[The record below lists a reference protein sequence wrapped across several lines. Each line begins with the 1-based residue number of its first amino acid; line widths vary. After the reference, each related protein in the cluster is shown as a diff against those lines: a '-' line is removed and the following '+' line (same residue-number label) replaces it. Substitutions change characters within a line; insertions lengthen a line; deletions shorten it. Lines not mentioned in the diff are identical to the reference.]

1 MFIWCQFQIYTLWC
15 HNYPIHHKNPER
27 NWTKR
32 LKTHFL
38 VTYWLFNK
46 DVKQWRY
53 GIKLQ
58 RVPEFCSADIVYHLA
73 SMGECS
79 FLFTIGNN
87 HPKYSFLTKH
97 HSFNV
102 HLLVWKH
109 EIDLNV
115 QTCIQTTALISIWN
129 KPIQK
134 RNRRGAVGRASDS
147 WSVDTCQSWVRA
159 PWKAPVVSLSKK
171 LYSHCLVLVGYS
183 NGFEGDLHKQI
194 IACFTLEL
202 KKSV

>member
-58 RVPEFCSADIVYHLA
+58 RVSEFCSADIVYHLA

-102 HLLVWKH
+102 HWLVWKH
-109 EIDLNV
+109 EID
-115 QTCIQTTALISIWN
+115 WMG
-129 KPIQK
+129 K
-134 RNRRGAVGRASDS
+134 RVYK
-147 WSVDTCQSWVRA
+147 QL
-159 PWKAPVVSLSKK
+159 PWFPFETKRSKK
-171 LYSHCLVLVGYS
+171 EIGVAQWVARLTRDRWIPVSHE
-183 NGFEGDLHKQI
+183 FEPHERPPLFPW
-194 IACFTLEL
+194 ARNFTLIA
-202 KKSV
+202 